1 MIARKTEDLE
11 TVMEKLRTIIEN
23 KQTVQL
29 NIGTS
34 TLGHFHDAVLLTKV
48 FGDKVLNVRP
58 KTDLE
63 ALSEEV
69 AELRA
74 DYISEAEDLIYC
86 LFDKI
91 LKDEVT
97 IK

>member
-29 NIGTS
+29 NIDTS
-34 TLGHFHDAVLLTKV
+34 ALGHFHDAVLLTKV